1 MASQRVLIVDDE
13 PYILKILAFK
23 LRRAGY
29 VALEATSSEEAL
41 TILTTTPVHC
51 IVLDVSLATPTS
63 GFELA
68 QKLGEDPRTC
78 RIPVIFLTAHSLP
91 QDQRRG
97 RELRGRAYITKPFS
111 LQAVLDEVQR
121 QLDAAGEGA

>member
-1 MASQRVLIVDDE
+1 MAARRVLIVDDE
-13 PYILKILAFK
+13 PYILQILAFK

-29 VALEATSSEEAL
+29 VALEATSSEAAL
-41 TILTTTPVHC
+41 AILAQTTVHC

-68 QKLGEDPRTC
+68 QQLGDDPRTC
-78 RIPVIFLTAHSLP
+78 RIPIIFLTARSLP
-91 QDQRRG
+91 QDVRRG
-97 RELRGRAYITKPFS
+97 RELKGRAYITKPFS
-111 LQAVLDEVQR
+111 LQAVLAEVER